1 MNIFAR
7 ISILAKPLYSH
18 HAKRIHVNS
27 RPNHFYSKSYKA
39 IARSSP
45 NFSLS
50 TNTNWTI
57 KENRIKIPK
66 PNANINSFL
75 PITRYVIKL
84 LQYSKTTSSNFHN
97 KSQVKLYLQPIL
109 HLEINLNFF
118 DTSYLRG
125 FEPWTFPLKTP
136 RSANQPKGHKA
147 KINLNVHNQ

>member
-18 HAKRIHVNS
+18 RAKKKHVNS
-27 RPNHFYSKSYKA
+27 RPNHFHSKSY
-39 IARSSP
+39 IANARASP

-50 TNTNWTI
+50 TNITWEI

-66 PNANINSFL
+66 PNANINSLL

-118 DTSYLRG
+118 DTSYVRG
-125 FEPWTFPLKTP
+125 FKPWTFPLETP
-136 RSANQPKGHKA
+136 RNAN
-147 KINLNVHNQ
+147 